1 MKVLIVVDM
10 QNDFLTGA
18 LKNYN
23 ACQIV
28 PKVVDKI
35 NKFEGIVIATRDTH
49 FEDNYART
57 IEGKI
62 IDKHCIEGS
71 YGWQLEDSIE
81 EAIRQ
86 KPKAYK
92 VNKYS
97 FAYDKWEQLFYDIM
111 QIDELE
117 EIELVG
123 VCTDLC
129 VLNNAIILQNLFPT
143 IKVSVDKSCCAGTTV
158 DKHNEAIKI
167 MMDNLIGI
175 KCRWTNYGDN

>member
-10 QNDFLTGA
+10 QNDFLTGS

-57 IEGKI
+57 IEGKMLS
-62 IDKHCIEGS
+62 KHCIEGS
-71 YGWQLEDSIE
+71 YGWQLDDDIE
-81 EAIRQ
+81 KAIRQ

-97 FAYDKWEQLFYDIM
+97 FGYDKWLDLFYDIM
-111 QIDELE
+111 NIDELE

-123 VCTDLC
+123 VCTDIC
-129 VLNNAIILQNLFPT
+129 VLANATILQSLFPT
-143 IKVSVDKSCCAGTTV
+143 IRISVDKSCCAGTTPER
-158 DKHNEAIKI
+158 HNDAIKI
-167 MMDNLIGI
+167 MMSNLIGI
-175 KCRWTNYGDN
+175 KVGE